1 MHILLTGG
9 GTAGHVIPNIAI
21 AAAIREFNPEARITY
36 IGSRKGIERKLCE
49 EAGIP
54 FESVATGKLRR
65 YIDLRNLT
73 DIFRIPVGVL
83 QAFFKLLRHR
93 PKVVFSKGGYVGFP
107 VVFAAWLIGIPVYI
121 HESDAI
127 PGLTTRL
134 CAPYAKKIFLGYEE
148 AAEELDHYATKLEV
162 VGNPVRLDLY
172 EGKAAAAKKW
182 TGFSGKRPVLLVMG
196 GSSGSMELNKKIE
209 KEKAALTAVYD
220 IVHITGEGKGT
231 LSQNESSKSA
241 PSKNYFA
248 VPYIGDELKDLY
260 ALASL
265 ALTRA
270 GANTLAELQAL
281 QLPAL
286 LFPLGTH
293 ASRGDQ
299 ILNAESVCK
308 NSHLYRLGEDVPPLT
323 VQLAKLPVRPKTHVE
338 NSATQVIALT
348 LLSDAK

>member
-36 IGSRKGIERKLCE
+36 IGSRKGIEHRLCE

-65 YIDLRNLT
+65 YFDLRNLV
-73 DIFRIPVGVL
+73 DIFRIPVGIV
-83 QAFFKLLRHR
+83 QAFFKLLKHR

-127 PGLTTRL
+127 PGLTTKL
-134 CAPYAKKIFLGYEE
+134 CAPFVRKIFLGYEE
-148 AAEELDHYATKLEV
+148 AAEALDHYARKLEV

-196 GSSGSMELNKKIE
+196 GSAGSLQLNKKIE
-209 KEKAALTAVYD
+209 KERKELTAVYD
-220 IVHITGEGKGT
+220 IVHITGEGKGNNW
-231 LSQNESSKSA
+231 QSKG
-241 PSKNYFA
+241 YFA
-248 VPYIGDELKDLY
+248 VPYVGDELKDLY

-270 GANTLAELQAL
+270 GANTLAELEAL

-286 LFPLGTH
+286 RFPLGTH

-299 ILNAESVCK
+299 ILNAESACK

-323 VQLAKLPVRPKTHVE
+323 VQLTKLPPRPPHHVE
-338 NSATQVIALT
+338 NSATQAIALT